1 MSHRS
6 LCVLLLIGG
15 ALAQL
20 SCSALGQQ
28 PAPDT
33 GAAPAGSAPAAG
45 TTLLGGIGPGH
56 QPAASGPSAS
66 ATSKSA
72 AAQAQTQ
79 TQAAQTQAAQ
89 TQAAQALAAQCSDL
103 RAQIRGEQAIE
114 RAAPSTSISE
124 EIVNAS
130 IAKADKRIDELEQQY
145 DMLGCPDSQL
155 PATHQRVP
163 LLPPA
168 PGALPPG

>member
-72 AAQAQTQ
+72 AAQTQTQ
-79 TQAAQTQAAQ
+79 TQTQAAQ

>member
-72 AAQAQTQ
+72 AAQTQ

-89 TQAAQALAAQCSDL
+89 ARAAQCSDL